1 MFNIKKHETFLDI
14 DYEELQNF
22 HIIESDDE
30 EDAEEFSMIDP
41 DLLDLDFEDSD
52 GVSNAPVVS
61 TIIDNSLLPNDIHN

>member
-30 EDAEEFSMIDP
+30 EDAEEFSMINP

-61 TIIDNSLLPNDIHN
+61 TIIDN